1 MADEEVQA
9 DAAAAPKSGKKKL
22 IIILAASLL
31 LVLMVGG
38 GAAFF
43 LLSGSEEDVD
53 STAAQNVQP
62 EAIYIKIRTLEGRP
76 MFVASLE
83 NQDGNRHFM
92 QIYAEAKTRD
102 PAVEILLNQHM
113 PLVVAR
119 LNTLFTTA
127 DSTALRSVDGIR
139 ALQNDATELVNRL
152 MEDRGGPAGVEVVLF
167 TNFVMQ

>member
-1 MADEEVQA
+1 M
-9 DAAAAPKSGKKKL
+9 PP
-22 IIILAASLL
+22 
-31 LVLMVGG
+31 
-38 GAAFF
+38 FF
-43 LLSGSEEDVD
+43 LLSGNEEEADMA
-53 STAAQNVQP
+53 TENVQP

-83 NQDGNRHFM
+83 NPDGNRHFM

-102 PAVEILLNQHM
+102 PAVEQVLNQHM

-127 DSTALRSVDGIR
+127 DSKALRSVEGIR
-139 ALQNDATELVNRL
+139 ALQDEATALVNRL
-152 MEDRGGPAGVEVVLF
+152 IEDRGGSAGVEVVLF

>member
-1 MADEEVQA
+1 MADEDVQA
-9 DAAAAPKSGKKKL
+9 DAADAPKSGKKKL

-31 LVLMVGG
+31 LVLIAGG
-38 GAAFF
+38 GAAYF
-43 LLSGSEEDVD
+43 LLGSGDEAD
-53 STAAQNVQP
+53 SAAQNVQR

-83 NQDGNRHFM
+83 NPGGNRHFM

-102 PAVEILLNQHM
+102 PEVERVLNQHM

-127 DSTALRSVDGIR
+127 DPVALRSVDGIR
-139 ALQNDATELVNRL
+139 ALQNDATALVNRL
-152 MEDRGGPAGVEVVLF
+152 IEDRGGPAGVEVVLF

>member
-1 MADEEVQA
+1 MADKDAQA
-9 DAAAAPKSGKKKL
+9 DAAPVPKSGKKKL

-31 LVLMVGG
+31 LVLLVG

-43 LLSGSEEDVD
+43 LLSGGEDETEV
-53 STAAQNVQP
+53 AAENVP
-62 EAIYIKIRTLEGRP
+62 TEAIYIKLRTLEGRP

-83 NQDGNRHFM
+83 NPDGNRHFM

-102 PAVEILLNQHM
+102 PAVEQLLSQHM

-119 LNTLFTTA
+119 LNTLFTTS
-127 DSTALRSVDGIR
+127 DPKALRSVEGVR
-139 ALQNDATELVNRL
+139 VLQNDATALVNRL
-152 MEDRGGPAGVEVVLF
+152 VEDRGGVAGVEIVLF

>member
-1 MADEEVQA
+1 MADEDVQA
-9 DAAAAPKSGKKKL
+9 DAAAVPKSGKKKL

-31 LVLMVGG
+31 LVLIAS

-43 LLSGSEEDVD
+43 LLSGSGDESEEV
-53 STAAQNVQP
+53 AVENVQT

-76 MFVASLE
+76 MFVASLD
-83 NQDGNRHFM
+83 NPDGNRHFM

-102 PAVEILLNQHM
+102 PAVEQVLNQHM

-127 DSTALRSVDGIR
+127 DSKALRSVEGIR
-139 ALQNDATELVNRL
+139 ALQNDATALVNRL
-152 MEDRGGPAGVEVVLF
+152 IEDRGGVPGVEIVLF

>member
-1 MADEEVQA
+1 MADEDVQA
-9 DAAAAPKSGKKKL
+9 DAATAPKKGKKKL
-22 IIILAASLL
+22 IIILVASLL
-31 LVLMVGG
+31 LVLLVGG

-43 LLSGSEEDVD
+43 LLGGDDKAD
-53 STAAQNVQP
+53 SAAQNVQRD
-62 EAIYIKIRTLEGRP
+62 AIYIKIRTLEGRP

-83 NQDGNRHFM
+83 NQAGNRHFM

-102 PAVEILLNQHM
+102 PDVEVLLNQHM

-127 DSTALRSVDGIR
+127 DSKALRSVDGIR

>member
-1 MADEEVQA
+1 MADEDAQA
-9 DAAAAPKSGKKKL
+9 DAAEVPKSGKKKL
-22 IIILAASLL
+22 VIILAAAVL
-31 LVLMVGG
+31 LVSIAG

-43 LLSGSEEDVD
+43 LFSGSKDE
-53 STAAQNVQP
+53 SRSAAQNIQR
-62 EAIYIKIRTLEGRP
+62 EAIYIKLRTLEGRP

-83 NQDGNRHFM
+83 SQGGNRHFM

-102 PAVEILLNQHM
+102 PEVERILNQHM

-127 DSTALRSVDGIR
+127 DSKALRSVDGIR
-139 ALQNDATELVNRL
+139 ALQNDATDLVNRL
-152 MEDRGGPAGVEVVLF
+152 IEDRGGSPGVDIVLF

>member
-1 MADEEVQA
+1 MADQ
-9 DAAAAPKSGKKKL
+9 DAQVDATVVPKSGKKKL
-22 IIILAASLL
+22 IIILAVAIL
-31 LVLMVGG
+31 LVLVAG

-43 LLSGSEEDVD
+43 LLSGSEEKAG
-53 STAAQNVQP
+53 SSAQSVQR

-83 NQDGNRHFM
+83 NPDGNRHFM

-102 PAVEILLNQHM
+102 PEVEKVLNQHM

-127 DSTALRSVDGIR
+127 DSRALRSVDGIR
-139 ALQNDATELVNRL
+139 ALQIDATDLVNRL
-152 MEDRGGPAGVEVVLF
+152 IEDRGGAAGVEIVLF

>member
-1 MADEEVQA
+1 MAEE
-9 DAAAAPKSGKKKL
+9 DARSEGGDTTPKSGKKKL
-22 IIILAASLL
+22 IIIIVAVL
-31 LVLMVGG
+31 LVLMIGG
-38 GAAFF
+38 AAAFF
-43 LLSGSEEDVD
+43 LLSGGDDEANNPSV
-53 STAAQNVQP
+53 AVRQ

-83 NQDGNRHFM
+83 NPDGNRHFM

-102 PAVEILLNQHM
+102 PAVEALLNQHM

-119 LNTLFTTA
+119 LNTLFTTS
-127 DSTALRSVDGIR
+127 DPRALRSVEGIR

-152 MEDRGGPAGVEVVLF
+152 IQDRGGNPGVEVVLF